1 MRTDIYAQFE
11 VMGPWA
17 VYLNLPFSTLSG
29 AYADEILLQ
38 NAEIGA
44 IYATEMGWPAKRLL
58 SATTYVGLIL
68 PTAGSTTKD
77 IVYNTI
83 SSMGRITDAALLMPD
98 VLGFRVAGNLRFD
111 SGVLF
116 MQGDIGLDSLIDIVG
131 DKDTILMLRAN
142 GAIGVNAGLVTVSGE
157 LVSTGTVSGTGS
169 NVTFE
174 ERFQHTAGITVAGN
188 FPMITPYIG
197 AAFPLDQD
205 PRGDIFVVNMGFKV
219 DLY

>member
-1 MRTDIYAQFE
+1 LLMRTDIYAQFE

-44 IYATEMGWPAKRLL
+44 IYATEMGLL
-58 SATTYVGLIL
+58 SATTYVGLVL

-77 IVYNTI
+77 IVYNTV
-83 SSMGRITDAALLMPD
+83 SSMGRITDLALLKPN
-98 VLGFRVAGNLRFD
+98 VLGFRLAGNLRFD

-116 MQGDIGLDSLIDIVG
+116 MQGDIGLDTLIDLDG
-131 DKDTILMLRAN
+131 EKDTILILRAN

-169 NVTFE
+169 NVTFD
-174 ERFQHTAGITVAGN
+174 ERFQHTAGITVAGM

-197 AAFPLDQD
+197 AAFPLDKD
-205 PRGDIFVVNMGFKV
+205 PRGDIFVVNMGIKA